1 MAGMPGPLDT
11 ATVVGFVP
19 TADVA
24 RARDFYQR
32 CLGLTL
38 GVETPQFVVFETAGT
53 ELRVNL
59 VEHHSPVPFTIAGW
73 QVPDIAATVGA
84 LVAAGVVFSRYDFM
98 DQDELGIWTTPGG
111 DQVAW
116 FTDPDGNV
124 LSLQQLPG

>member
-1 MAGMPGPLDT
+1 MTGPLDT

-19 TADVA
+19 TADVTHA
-24 RARDFYQR
+24 REFYQQR
-32 CLGLTL
+32 VGLTL
-38 GVETPQFVVFETAGT
+38 VVETPQFAVFETAGT

-59 VEHHSPVPFTIAGW
+59 VEHHRPVPFTIAGW
-73 QVPDIAATVGA
+73 QVPDIAATVEA
-84 LVAAGVVFSRYDFM
+84 LVHAGVVFTRYDFM

-116 FTDPDGNV
+116 FTDADENV